1 MRKYKK
7 QIIVLIL
14 ILFLLSAFN
23 SVQAFEFKEELF
35 LELADAVNEIPE
47 IGAPDYSVL
56 ELENGLKVYIAEDP
70 KLPLIEIRAYLEGG
84 TVEEDKN
91 NTGISSLMAE
101 LMNLETKNYSENELA
116 RYKEINALS
125 LKISAD
131 YDRFNI
137 SANSL
142 NTEADKLIS
151 LMAEVMQRPKFEGD
165 HFKRTVNEYQ
175 QLYRQ
180 QFYNDS
186 ALLNMHFFKN
196 LYGAHPYGYNNDFNL
211 ILDFLKDVEAED
223 LQQFYQ
229 QTINPEDLIIA
240 VSGDFKSAEIKELFR
255 SNFKDWQ
262 NSNFKAEK
270 KYVNVNPA
278 VHNKILIVNKADAT
292 QAKMRIG
299 HNFYSSKFP
308 KRTAFL
314 MGNRIFGSGAFNS
327 RLMENLR
334 SDKGY
339 VYGVNAQTKY
349 NDYGGAYF
357 VNLSVKPE
365 RALDSLRAVKEE
377 MREIKNNENPFTD
390 KELFENINLY
400 NAVFPKAY
408 KEKISVLDEL
418 MYQIEI
424 RDKSKDYINN
434 FIEQYNGLTAP
445 EVQQIFAEEIY
456 PEIMMTVIVG
466 PKNEIIPVFESEGVD
481 FEVIE

>member
-1 MRKYKK
+1 MRKYRKK
-7 QIIVLIL
+7 AVV
-14 ILFLLSAFN
+14 LFLIVFILAAFN
-23 SVQAFEFKEELF
+23 SAQAFEFKEELF
-35 LELADAVNEIPE
+35 LELAESVNEIPE
-47 IGAPDYSVL
+47 INAPDYSIL
-56 ELENGLKVYIAEDP
+56 KLKNGLKVYLAEDH

-84 TVEEDKN
+84 KIEENKDQA
-91 NTGISSLMAE
+91 GISSLMAE
-101 LMNLETKNYSENELA
+101 IMNLETENYSENELA

-125 LKISAD
+125 FNISAD
-131 YDRFNI
+131 NDRFNI
-137 SANSL
+137 SANAL

-151 LMAEVMQRPKFEGD
+151 LMAEVLQHPKFEGN

-196 LYGAHPYGYNNDFNL
+196 LYGEHPYGYNNDFNL
-211 ILDFLKDVEAED
+211 ILDFLERVEAQD
-223 LQQFYQ
+223 LQKFYQ
-229 QTINPEDLIIA
+229 QTINPGDLIIA
-240 VSGDFKSAEIKELFR
+240 VSGDFEKTEIEELFK
-255 SNFKDWQ
+255 SQFADWK
-262 NSNFKAEK
+262 NNDFETEK
-270 KYVNVNPA
+270 GYVDVNPA

-299 HNFYSSKFP
+299 HNFYSSRFP

-314 MGNRIFGSGAFNS
+314 MGNRIFGSGGFNS

-377 MREIKNNENPFTD
+377 MRQIKNNENPITD
-390 KELFENINLY
+390 EELFENINLY

-408 KEKISVLDEL
+408 KEKIAVLDEL

-424 RDKSKDYINN
+424 RNKTEDYINN
-434 FIEQYNGLTAP
+434 FIDQYNGLSAT

-466 PKNEIIPVFESEGVD
+466 PKNEIIPVFENAGID
-481 FEVIE
+481 FEVVE